1 MTEQL
6 PAPLV
11 PPEVDLRDF
20 QYMELDVRALRDSR
34 FAAEVKPEAFRAGVL
49 LWCAA
54 WHQVPAGSLPDD
66 DVQLATLAGYGFV
79 VREWRKVRAQALQL
93 FVGCSDGRLYHRVI
107 AEKALAAWGSKCRH
121 QYDRLCDRARKANK
135 QREAQG
141 LESLAVPPFEQWL
154 STGRP
159 AEIPAA
165 TPPPS
170 AGNPPENALRGNRTE
185 RNGEGTETLFP
196 PDGGSGA
203 AQSATPPPT
212 PPPAFNGENA
222 EALNGKAVV
231 PLATAFAL
239 PDTWGFDAEALGF
252 KPPEVLREAE
262 KFRQWWTVGKGAGKR
277 KSVRGWRQAWSN
289 WLGKAERDVR

>member
-1 MTEQL
+1 MARARNIKPGFYKNAELVECSVWARLIFPGLWMLADREGRLEDRPKQIKMELL
-6 PAPLV
+6 PADQQEVEPLLQELEARGFLV
-11 PPEVDLRDF
+11 RYRNDGGRFIQICNFYKHQTPHFSEKPSVIKPP
-20 QYMELDVRALRDSR
+20 DSR
-34 FAAEVKPEAFRAGVL
+34 NQGASSRHDSEKEGVIKPPDSESPPGNRRSSRGGRNPLNPDSLNPDSGFLIAS
-49 LWCAA
+49 
-54 WHQVPAGSLPDD
+54 PAG
-66 DVQLATLAGYGFV
+66 
-79 VREWRKVRAQALQL
+79 E
-93 FVGCSDGRLYHRVI
+93 DG
-107 AEKALAAWGSKCRH
+107 
-121 QYDRLCDRARKANK
+121 
-135 QREAQG
+135 
-141 LESLAVPPFEQWL
+141 
-154 STGRP
+154 
-159 AEIPAA
+159 
-165 TPPPS
+165 
-170 AGNPPENALRGNRTE
+170 
-185 RNGEGTETLFP
+185 
-196 PDGGSGA
+196 GA